1 MAIRNKVYDK
11 DGQLVLGAFGVDN
24 RVDYDDF
31 FIFADHF
38 GLKVGDG
45 AFDPAFD
52 LVPDNQVNF
61 DDFFAFADNFGRE
74 IVGTGKV
81 VPVMAG
87 LNTDARFSLA
97 ASEELPRVGEEMA
110 IAVNLEDYAE
120 LRGYGFTVS
129 YDANVLEYVGSRVEN
144 SILGEE
150 GLAQP
155 QTFAQSDGQVTIASF
170 GQTATEGDLG
180 LSLVFRST
188 GEIESSYIDITEGA
202 LQDGR
207 YGVNRVTEMASV
219 RIETRPEVYSLSDN
233 YPNPFNPETTIK
245 YQLPEAGDVNL
256 EVYNMLGQVV
266 RTLVSTNQ
274 NAGRY
279 VLQWDATNDSG
290 HPLSSGIYF
299 YRIQAGGEFQSIK
312 KMLLLK

>member
-1 MAIRNKVYDK
+1 MCRTSLRREKPVS
-11 DGQLVLGAFGVDN
+11 VL
-24 RVDYDDF
+24 
-31 FIFADHF
+31 
-38 GLKVGDG
+38 
-45 AFDPAFD
+45 PA
-52 LVPDNQVNF
+52 P
-61 DDFFAFADNFGRE
+61 GPT
-74 IVGTGKV
+74 IVT
-81 VPVMAG
+81 
-87 LNTDARFSLA
+87 S
-97 ASEELPRVGEEMA
+97 PR
-110 IAVNLEDYAE
+110 
-120 LRGYGFTVS
+120 
-129 YDANVLEYVGSRVEN
+129 
-144 SILGEE
+144 
-150 GLAQP
+150 
-155 QTFAQSDGQVTIASF
+155 
-170 GQTATEGDLG
+170 
-180 LSLVFRST
+180 
-188 GEIESSYIDITEGA
+188 
-202 LQDGR
+202 
-207 YGVNRVTEMASV
+207 ASV